1 MERSRDVIMTYDVS
15 QKACETEKNLI
26 NTENNIHDYLVANL
40 NLEKQHIPDLGFMG
54 KIVGVDVVG
63 NNIVYKVIIKDKIN
77 IEKLKYNY
85 KADHFRDIFYKIMH
99 VANIFQISVG
109 ASLNLYSDP
118 TAKLREI
125 KINSSTCGTTP

>member
-1 MERSRDVIMTYDVS
+1 MTYDVS

-40 NLEKQHIPDLGFMG
+40 NLEKQYIPDLGFMG

-85 KADHFRDIFYKIMH
+85 KSDHFRDIFYKIMH
-99 VANIFQISVG
+99 VANIF
-109 ASLNLYSDP
+109 
-118 TAKLREI
+118 
-125 KINSSTCGTTP
+125 